1 VALVL
6 AIEPDHR
13 QATILKRLVRE
24 KVRADVVVVDTP
36 DAALSAIR
44 AQVPDVLLLSALL
57 SPRDEDELISHL
69 RQLDGADHLQTHTIP
84 QLASTGAYQDDQ
96 GRKGKGLLGVFKRG
110 KKDAD
115 APVSGCDPEL
125 FADEILNFLQR
136 SAEKKAQGV
145 AALQSR
151 VDRLEYEVQ
160 QNAANAAAASSA
172 TQSAPAAA
180 AEAPADAGSS
190 SSSWSSPFEWRKTP
204 SAPAASAEER
214 PAEPAPEPIPAYE
227 PAPEPAPAE
236 SIFAAPEPIEATPS
250 YAYEEARAT
259 QPPPASVLEPAT
271 PVYEDIVAAAPVA
284 ERYVEPEPVRAAP
297 PAYERPVEETPKRS
311 PRAKRAVNTLEP
323 ATVLR
328 LTPLAIWARAESSA
342 QPKNAN
348 AAPVEPKTATD
359 ELRSLIATLAVPAHV
374 AGVSYGRGCRIR
386 RVRVPGGKERR
397 VDDTPGPVIL
407 SRRALEEQRSEAN
420 R

>member
-13 QATILKRLVRE
+13 QATILKRVVRE

-44 AQVPDVLLLSALL
+44 AHVPDVLLLSALL
-57 SPRDEDELISHL
+57 SPRDEDELFSHL
-69 RQLDGADHLQTHTIP
+69 RQLDGADHIQTHTIP

-110 KKDAD
+110 KKDSD
-115 APVSGCDPEL
+115 APVPGCDPEL
-125 FADEILNFLQR
+125 FADEILTFLQR
-136 SAEKKAQGV
+136 SAEKKAEGV
-145 AALQSR
+145 AVLQSR

-160 QNAANAAAASSA
+160 QSAANAASAASS
-172 TQSAPAAA
+172 TKQSAPTD
-180 AEAPADAGSS
+180 ETQADSSS
-190 SSSWSSPFEWRKTP
+190 SSSWASPFEWRKTP
-204 SAPAASAEER
+204 STAPTVSAEEA
-214 PAEPAPEPIPAYE
+214 PAESAPEPIAAYE
-227 PAPEPAPAE
+227 ASPEPAGAE
-236 SIFAAPEPIEATPS
+236 SIFTAPEPVEAMPS
-250 YAYEEARAT
+250 YAYEAPRAT
-259 QPPPASVLEPAT
+259 EPTPAPIPEPA
-271 PVYEDIVAAAPVA
+271 PVYEDIVTAAPLV
-284 ERYVEPEPVRAAP
+284 ERYVEPEPVVAAAP
-297 PAYERPVEETPKRS
+297 VYERPVEEAPKRS
-311 PRAKRAVNTLEP
+311 ARAKRSVNTLEP

-328 LTPLAIWARAESSA
+328 LTPLAIWARAESSPH
-342 QPKNAN
+342 PKSAV

-359 ELRSLIATLAVPAHV
+359 ELRNLIATLAVPAHV

-397 VDDTPGPVIL
+397 VGDTPGPVIL